1 MSSFP
6 PLDIRH
12 KTNPAPH
19 LVILGAGASVAACP
33 NGDASGRR
41 LPLMRDLV
49 DTIGARELLIAHGIT
64 TGFDDFEA
72 LYNGLASDSS
82 MAELR
87 HTLDQL
93 LHDYFTDMRL
103 PDQVTLYDHL
113 LLSLREKDVI
123 ASFNWDP
130 FLAQAF
136 RRNRSVATLPHIL
149 FLHGNV
155 SIGLCRTHRCK
166 GFIEQTC
173 GQCGSALERG
183 PLLFPVEN
191 KDYSTDPFVAGE
203 WAEVRA
209 AVESAYLIT
218 ILGYSA
224 PVTDVDAKQLLL
236 QAWRSNSTQDFA
248 AIEVVD
254 IRSRSE
260 IEATWADFFV
270 NDHTCGV
277 ARQMSDTYLFSYIR
291 RSCEAYAWATLQ
303 QDPWPEDCFPAIDDL
318 SELHRWL
325 QPLVDEELEGTL
337 SGVPCAGR

>member
-6 PLDIRH
+6 PLDVRH

-33 NGDASGRR
+33 DGDVNGRR
-41 LPLMRDLV
+41 LPLMRDLI
-49 DTIGARELLIAHGIT
+49 DAIDARELLVAAGVT

-72 LYNGLASDSS
+72 LYSGLASNTS
-82 MAELR
+82 MANLR
-87 HTLDQL
+87 HSLDQMI
-93 LHDYFTDMRL
+93 HDYFAGMRL
-103 PDQVTLYDHL
+103 PERVTLYDQL

-136 RRNRSVATLPHIL
+136 RRNRSVATLPQVL

-155 SIGLCRTHRCK
+155 SIGLCRAHHRK

-173 GQCGSALERG
+173 DQCGSPFERG

-209 AVESAYLIT
+209 AVESAYMIT

-236 QAWRSNSTQDFA
+236 QAWRGNSTREFA
-248 AIEVVD
+248 AMEVVD

-277 ARQMSDTYLFSYIR
+277 AREMSDTWLFSHVR

-303 QDPWPEDCFPAIDDL
+303 QDPWPDDRFPATADL
-318 SELHRWL
+318 DELQDWVR
-325 QPLVDEELEGTL
+325 PLVEEELEGAL
-337 SGVPCAGR
+337 SGVPRSGR